1 MSTKAGTGK
10 FFLALNTL
18 ALRRGAFFF
27 NQEGLHDLVGFVFV
41 GVCFSLLHNLSFEE
55 KMKDQDKCGN
65 NSFLCYRPDLVWG
78 QSGCAGMLA

>member
-41 GVCFSLLHNLSFEE
+41 GICFSLLHKFA
-55 KMKDQDKCGN
+55 
-65 NSFLCYRPDLVWG
+65 F
-78 QSGCAGMLA
+78 